1 MRRFSLSSLAPASA
15 VLVAS
20 LLAGNGSL
28 AQTGQPLQL
37 RPPGAI
43 PGVAAPRA
51 AAPVPPRIPLPPPR
65 PAELTSLEPRQPAA
79 TVPPA
84 SAPAVSVPAVP
95 APAAP
100 TPAASTPSAQQAVPA
115 RPIPSAGPA
124 PAPVQQAAVD
134 LSPKAVLER
143 ANASLNAMGMAS
155 ADFVQVGGNGRRAEG
170 RLYLQKPG
178 KLRFEYK
185 PPATLE
191 IVADGNSVVIRDSK
205 VGTQDLYGIAQTP
218 LKFLLK
224 ERLDLARDTKVVDVQ
239 SAPDLAS
246 VLIEDRAT
254 FGGTSR
260 IELFFDARTFALRQW
275 TVVDPQGYQTT
286 VNLRNVDLTHRP
298 DPALFQIDY
307 TKSMPSA
314 SPGTSNR

>member
-1 MRRFSLSSLAPASA
+1 MSPGSLRPSRRRFGTRVLRHRPFTAP
-15 VLVAS
+15 
-20 LLAGNGSL
+20 
-28 AQTGQPLQL
+28 
-37 RPPGAI
+37 
-43 PGVAAPRA
+43 
-51 AAPVPPRIPLPPPR
+51 PV
-65 PAELTSLEPRQPAA
+65 
-79 TVPPA
+79 
-84 SAPAVSVPAVP
+84 
-95 APAAP
+95 
-100 TPAASTPSAQQAVPA
+100 QQSVPA
-115 RPIPSAGPA
+115 RPIPSATPA

-134 LSPKAVLER
+134 LSPRAVLER

-224 ERLDLARDTKVVDVQ
+224 EQLDLARDTKVVDVQ

-286 VNLRNVDLTHRP
+286 VNLRNVDLAHRP

-307 TKSMPSA
+307 TKSMPGA
-314 SPGTSNR
+314 SPGSVKPLARTISHGCSGPGSGRKQVDAE

>member
-1 MRRFSLSSLAPASA
+1 M
-15 VLVAS
+15 
-20 LLAGNGSL
+20 
-28 AQTGQPLQL
+28 
-37 RPPGAI
+37 
-43 PGVAAPRA
+43 
-51 AAPVPPRIPLPPPR
+51 
-65 PAELTSLEPRQPAA
+65 
-79 TVPPA
+79 
-84 SAPAVSVPAVP
+84 
-95 APAAP
+95 
-100 TPAASTPSAQQAVPA
+100 QQSVPA
-115 RPIPSAGPA
+115 RPIPSATPA

-134 LSPKAVLER
+134 LSPRAVLER
-143 ANASLNAMGMAS
+143 ANASLNAMSMAS

-239 SAPDLAS
+239 SAPDSPRCSSRTARPSAAPPAS
-246 VLIEDRAT
+246 SSSSMPAPI
-254 FGGTSR
+254 
-260 IELFFDARTFALRQW
+260 ALRQW
-275 TVVDPQGYQTT
+275 TVVDPQGYQIT
-286 VNLRNVDLTHRP
+286 VNLRNVDLAHRP

-307 TKSMPSA
+307 TKSMPGA
-314 SPGTSNR
+314 VPGDVKPLTPDDFARLAVGRGNEARSKWTGI